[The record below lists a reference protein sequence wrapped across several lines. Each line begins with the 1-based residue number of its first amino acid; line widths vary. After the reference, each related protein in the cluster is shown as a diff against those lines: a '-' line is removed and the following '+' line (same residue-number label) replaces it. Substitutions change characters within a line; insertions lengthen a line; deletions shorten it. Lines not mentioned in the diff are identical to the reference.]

1 MAGLEGKVAL
11 VTGGG
16 SGIGRAAALG
26 FARAGVAGVV
36 LAGRKVEAIE
46 AVASQVEALGVRAL
60 AARCNVADEAQVER
74 LLASTMSRFGRLDV
88 AFNNAG
94 IEGAFAPVT
103 ELTADQFDDTIGVN
117 LKGVWLCAKHE
128 IAAMLSAGNGGAIV
142 NTSSW
147 LAHGAFPGSSIYS
160 ASKAALDG
168 MIRALAQEVA
178 TDGIRVNNVN
188 PGVIDTPMFRRFGGD
203 AIAGPFVDHT
213 PQRRLGTPEDVAD
226 VVVWLC
232 SQSARFVTGQN
243 ILVDGGYAI
252 PGHRAWLAGQVTA
265 APLHQTPSEGPAS

>member
-1 MAGLEGKVAL
+1 VTKHRSMDGKVCL
-11 VTGGG
+11 VTGAG
-16 SGIGRAAALG
+16 SGIGRAAALAFG
-26 FARAGVAGVV
+26 ECGANVV
-36 LAGRKVEAIE
+36 LAGRRQRELDE
-46 AVASQVEALGVRAL
+46 VANTIRLAGVQVLPVSTDVSDEQQVEQLL
-60 AARCNVADEAQVER
+60 RCSLQQ
-74 LLASTMSRFGRLDV
+74 FGRLDV

-94 IEGAFAPVT
+94 IEGAFAPIT
-103 ELTADQFDDTIGVN
+103 ELTAAQFDETMRIN

-128 IAAMLSAGNGGAIV
+128 IAAMRQGGNKGAIV

-188 PGVIDTPMFRRFGGD
+188 PGIIDTPMLRRFGDD
-203 AIAGPFVDHT
+203 ATFRSFVEHT
-213 PQRRLGTPEDVAD
+213 PARRLGTPEDVAD
-226 VVVWLC
+226 VVLWLC
-232 SQSARFVTGQN
+232 SNAARFVTGQN

-252 PGHRAWLAGQVTA
+252 PGHRTWLAGAVTA
-265 APLHQTPSEGPAS
+265 AASQVAI

>member
-1 MAGLEGKVAL
+1 MADFKGKVLL

-16 SGIGRAAALG
+16 TGIGRAAALA
-26 FARAGVAGVV
+26 FARRGAHGIVVAG
-36 LAGRKVEAIE
+36 RRIEEIEAI
-46 AVASQVEALGVRAL
+46 AAAVEALGTTAL
-60 AARCNVADEAQVER
+60 AIPTDVSDETQVQQLIARAIEH
-74 LLASTMSRFGRLDV
+74 FGRLDV

-94 IEGAFAPVT
+94 IEGAFAPIT
-103 ELTADQFDDTIGVN
+103 ELTAGQFDETIGIN
-117 LKGVWLCAKHE
+117 LRGVWLCAKYE
-128 IAAMLSAGNGGAIV
+128 IAAMLRARHGGAIV

-188 PGVIDTPMFRRFGGD
+188 PGIIDTPMLRRFGD
-203 AIAGPFVDHT
+203 DEVMRPFIEHT
-213 PQRRLGTPEDVAD
+213 PTRRLGTPEDVAE
-226 VVVWLC
+226 VVAWLC
-232 SQSARFVTGQN
+232 SDGARFVTGQN

-252 PGHRAWLAGQVTA
+252 PGHRAWTGGAVSSNGREA
-265 APLHQTPSEGPAS
+265 ATNASSEQ